1 MKNNGCF
8 RFVQCG
14 AIRNDARPVLAGCA
28 APGEWSKREEFMK
41 NRASRDRLA
50 IWVLGGGSAVLML
63 SILMGLAGFRVNL
76 TNSLPLGIYRVV
88 PLRTASYVAFCMPN
102 DAGRLSVARGYRP
115 IGSCSEGGAPLLKQL
130 VANPGDHVAVS
141 AAGIAVNGVLLPNT
155 QALNQD
161 RAGRALRPWA
171 FGDYVVA
178 PGELWV
184 ASTSNRYSYD
194 SRYYGPVN
202 AQQVLGGLQSV
213 LTF

>member
-1 MKNNGCF
+1 MKDTGCF
-8 RFVQCG
+8 RFVQGG
-14 AIRNDARPVLAGCA
+14 AIRNDARAVLAGCA
-28 APGEWSKREEFMK
+28 APGQWSKREEFMK
-41 NRASRDRLA
+41 NRASAGLA
-50 IWVLGGGSAVLML
+50 IRVLGGGSALLMVF
-63 SILMGLAGFRVNL
+63 ILLGLAGFRVNL

-102 DAGRLSVARGYRP
+102 AAGRLSVARGYRP

-161 RAGRALRPWA
+161 RAGRALLPWA

-178 PGELWV
+178 PGEFWV

-194 SRYYGPVN
+194 SRYYGPVS
-202 AQQVLGGLQSV
+202 ARQVLGGLQSV